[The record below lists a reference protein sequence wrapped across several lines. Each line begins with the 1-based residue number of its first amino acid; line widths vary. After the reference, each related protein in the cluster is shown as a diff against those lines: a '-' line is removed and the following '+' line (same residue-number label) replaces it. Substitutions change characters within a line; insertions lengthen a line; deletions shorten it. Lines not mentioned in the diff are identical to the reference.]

1 MKKVL
6 LLIGALLLVVAGA
19 MLVASC
25 SSDDDEVNPLLLN
38 EWVLVSYGNES
49 NEVLKEAKGYYYIMT
64 FHSDGTYS
72 GNIYGNKMGGEYS
85 CNGNRIT
92 ISNPKRTL
100 AQMEGTDPDYFFLKH
115 IDDVYSYKVTNT
127 ELRLYYSDNQ
137 YFKFRIENAKL

>member
-6 LLIGALLLVVAGA
+6 LLTSTLLLLLAGA
-19 MLVASC
+19 MFVASC
-25 SSDDDEVNPLLLN
+25 SDDDEVDPLLLN

-137 YFKFRIENAKL
+137 FFKFRINIK

>member
-6 LLIGALLLVVAGA
+6 LLTSTLLLLLAGA
-19 MLVASC
+19 MFVVSC
-25 SSDDDEVNPLLLN
+25 SDDDEVDPLLLN

-100 AQMEGTDPDYFFLKH
+100 FQMEGTDPDYFFLET
-115 IDDVYSYKVTNT
+115 Y
-127 ELRLYYSDNQ
+127 R
-137 YFKFRIENAKL
+137 

>member
-6 LLIGALLLVVAGA
+6 LLTSTLLLLLAGA
-19 MLVASC
+19 MFVVSC
-25 SSDDDEVNPLLLN
+25 SDDDEVDPLLLN

-100 AQMEGTDPDYFFLKH
+100 FQMEGTDPDRFFLAH
-115 IDDVYSYKVTNT
+115 IDEVCSYVATNT

-137 YFKFRIENAKL
+137 YFKFRINIK

>member
-6 LLIGALLLVVAGA
+6 LLTSTLLLLLAGA
-19 MLVASC
+19 MFVVSC
-25 SSDDDEVNPLLLN
+25 SDDDEVDPLLLN

-100 AQMEGTDPDYFFLKH
+100 AQMEGTDPDRFFLKH
-115 IDDVYSYKVTNT
+115 IDDVYSYVVTKT

-137 YFKFRIENAKL
+137 YFKFRINIK

>member
-1 MKKVL
+1 MKKLILLTSTL
-6 LLIGALLLVVAGA
+6 LLLLAGA
-19 MLVASC
+19 MFVVSC
-25 SSDDDEVNPLLLN
+25 SDDDEVDPLLLN

-100 AQMEGTDPDYFFLKH
+100 VDVEGSDPDRFFLAH
-115 IDDVYSYKVTNT
+115 IDDDTKYSYRFFV
-127 ELRLYYSDNQ
+127 RLME
-137 YFKFRIENAKL
+137 I

>member
-6 LLIGALLLVVAGA
+6 LLTSTLLLLLAGA
-19 MLVASC
+19 MFVVSC
-25 SSDDDEVNPLLLN
+25 SDDDEVDPLLLN

-100 AQMEGTDPDYFFLKH
+100 FQMEGTDPDYFFLKH

-137 YFKFRIENAKL
+137 YFKFRINIK

>member
-6 LLIGALLLVVAGA
+6 LLADALLLMVAGA

-85 CNGNRIT
+85 CNGHRIT
-92 ISNPKRTL
+92 ISNPKRTQ
-100 AQMEGTDPDYFFLKH
+100 AQMEGTDPDYFFLSH

-137 YFKFRIENAKL
+137 YFKFRINIK

>member
-1 MKKVL
+1 MKKVVLLTSTL
-6 LLIGALLLVVAGA
+6 LLLLAGA
-19 MLVASC
+19 MFVASC
-25 SSDDDEVNPLLLN
+25 SDDDEVDPLLLN

-137 YFKFRIENAKL
+137 FFKFRINIK